1 MIQALLIVT
10 AKHFL
15 TRSAIISM
23 LEKQQLTFWRMHNYL
38 TKKIVKRHSSF
49 SLKIYRTIQIL
60 PMHMTAFLMFIKK

>member
-49 SLKIYRTIQIL
+49 SLKIHRTIEIL